1 MALCGR
7 LHQEDVVESGLRCR
21 HAKYKGRA
29 HGWGAG
35 TDVQA
40 PRPIANAESCRLD
53 PVGIL
58 RHDIDPGNT
67 LAGRPGRLTRQGN

>member
-1 MALCGR
+1 
-7 LHQEDVVESGLRCR
+7 
-21 HAKYKGRA
+21 
-29 HGWGAG
+29 
-35 TDVQA
+35 VQA